1 MQIIRKKGNGS
12 LCFFCILSVLFI
24 LIFNPNLLA
33 QTNFKVVLDAGH
45 GGKDP
50 GKHTGKYYE
59 KDIALNIVLLLGKK
73 LKENGKIEVIFTR
86 KDDVFI
92 ELKERGNIA
101 NSANANLFVSIHCNA
116 HNTQAYGTETY
127 ALGIHANERNF
138 EVAKQENAVIFLED
152 DYLDKYAGFD
162 PNSPEAV
169 IGLTLMQEEY
179 LDESLLV
186 ASYVQNNFRNKLN
199 RTDRGVKQAGFVVL
213 FQTAMPSILIETGF
227 ITNVNEGKF
236 LNSKSGQEKV
246 SQAIYDAIMSYKK
259 HLDDNF
265 VVEVIPEPIPV
276 IDDNKEK
283 QRIFKGIEFK
293 VQIASGRKKLSL
305 ESYNFKGLKGVE
317 RDRIGGSY
325 KYYYKKSSN
334 YDEMLEYRSQA
345 RAKGFDS
352 AFIVAF
358 KNDDRISVSEVL
370 KSANN

>member
-1 MQIIRKKGNGS
+1 MKSNNWPH
-12 LCFFCILSVLFI
+12 FFCILSVLFSLSFGTS
-24 LIFNPNLLA
+24 LIA

-50 GKHTGKYYE
+50 GKHSGKYYE
-59 KDIALNIVLLLGKK
+59 KDIALNIVLILGEK
-73 LKENGKIEVIFTR
+73 LNKSKGIDVVYTR

-101 NSANANLFVSIHCNA
+101 NNADAHIFVSIHCNA

-127 ALGIHANERNF
+127 ALGIHANDRNF
-138 EVAKQENAVIFLED
+138 EVAKQENAVIFLEE
-152 DYLDKYAGFD
+152 DYLEKYAGFD

-186 ASYVQNNFRNKLN
+186 ASYVQNNFRNDLN

-213 FQTAMPSILIETGF
+213 FQTSMPSILIETGF
-227 ITNVNEGKF
+227 ITNVKEGQF
-236 LNSKSGQEKV
+236 LNSRSGQEKV
-246 SQAIYDAIMSYKK
+246 SQAIFEAILTYKK

-265 VVEVIPEPIPV
+265 VVEVKQESIQ
-276 IDDNKEK
+276 IDNDQNNK
-283 QRIFKGIEFK
+283 QRVFDGIDFK
-293 VQIASGRKKLSL
+293 VQIASGKKKLSL

-317 RDRIGGSY
+317 REKIGGHY

-334 YDEMLEYRSQA
+334 YDEILEFQNQA
-345 RAKGFDS
+345 RKKGFS
-352 AFIVAF
+352 TAFIVAF
-358 KNDDRISVSEVL
+358 KNDERISVSELL
-370 KSANN
+370 KSTQN